1 MKLTPLEMAKL
12 KAKRN
17 TCKTCSKS
25 ERVVNVLYC
34 RVTGKIIL
42 PMFEDMEICHGKYF
56 GGKELENESD

>member
-25 ERVVNVLYC
+25 ERVGNFLYC
-34 RVTGKIIL
+34 GVSGKIIL
-42 PMFEDMEICHGKYF
+42 PMFEDMEICRGRH
-56 GGKELENESD
+56 LEERN